1 MSEKSSEKTMR
12 MTCAQFEEILHDL
25 DRPGTSGL
33 AMRELALVHAEACSH
48 CALLLIESESLDFGL
63 HTLSLHDEHSHASP
77 QLEEVLLSEFRAR
90 HASAPK
96 AIPFIGRGRAVRW
109 QVAVIGVAAMALVA
123 LGISRAKIG
132 VTPNQPIVKTDAS
145 ANANEQYAL
154 ESDPQLNELAGSEDG
169 TAFVSLPYADDA
181 TSLEGGAV
189 VRVVMPRS
197 ALASLGLPV
206 SGAAGTDA
214 IPAELIVSADGTPQA
229 IRLVSAA
236 TND

>member
-1 MSEKSSEKTMR
+1 MSEKTMP
-12 MTCAQFEEILHDL
+12 MTCTQFEEILHDL

-33 AMRELALVHAEACSH
+33 AMRELALVHAEACSD

-63 HTLSLHDEHSHASP
+63 NTLALRDEDPHASP
-77 QLEEVLLSEFRAR
+77 VVEAVLLREFRA
-90 HASAPK
+90 HHEAAPN
-96 AIPFIGRGRAVRW
+96 FMTSGRGVRW
-109 QVAVIGVAAMALVA
+109 QVAVIGVAAMALAA
-123 LGISRAKIG
+123 LGISRIKIG
-132 VTPNQPIVKTDAS
+132 VEPKQPVVKTDAAAS
-145 ANANEQYAL
+145 ANEQYAL
-154 ESDPQLNELAGSEDG
+154 ESDPQLNELAGAEDG
-169 TAFVSLPYADDA
+169 TAFVSLPYADGDA

>member
-1 MSEKSSEKTMR
+1 MSEKTMP

-33 AMRELALVHAEACSH
+33 AMRELALVHAEACSN

-63 HTLSLHDEHSHASP
+63 HTLSLHDEHSQASP
-77 QLEEVLLSEFRAR
+77 QMEAALLGEFRSRQAAAR
-90 HASAPK
+90 NAATLMAFPT
-96 AIPFIGRGRAVRW
+96 RGRAVRW

-123 LGISRAKIG
+123 LGISRARIG
-132 VTPNQPIVKTDAS
+132 VAPNQPVVKTAAPS
-145 ANANEQYAL
+145 NTNEQYAL

-169 TAFVSLPYADDA
+169 TAFVSLPYADDP

-197 ALASLGLPV
+197 ALASLGLPM
-206 SGAAGTDA
+206 SGAVGTDA

-229 IRLVSAA
+229 IRLVSPA

>member
-1 MSEKSSEKTMR
+1 MP

-33 AMRELALVHAEACSH
+33 ALRELALVHAEACSD

-63 HTLSLHDEHSHASP
+63 QTLAVRDHDRQAPPLVEA
-77 QLEEVLLSEFRAR
+77 VLVREFRSR
-90 HASAPK
+90 HSAAP
-96 AIPFIGRGRAVRW
+96 PSFMTFTTRSRAVRW

-132 VTPNQPIVKTDAS
+132 VEPNQPVVKTDVAAS
-145 ANANEQYAL
+145 ANEQYTL
-154 ESDPQLNELAGSEDG
+154 ESDPQLNELAGSEEG
-169 TAFVSLPYADDA
+169 TAFVSLPYADGDA

-206 SGAAGTDA
+206 SGAAGTDQ